1 MAQSAVPQ
9 SVQSNHIAS
18 SKRGWLFL
26 ALFLITASF
35 AFLDYWAY
43 STLFHANPG
52 QIETLVAGHGLAP
65 QQYRVGVMMAA
76 HEIGRASRDHL
87 QYRHVFAFFDFA
99 AALATGGLI
108 LSVLFATA
116 SYRLADRSGQ
126 CLRIA
131 VVLGLLTYDFNWSLW
146 YQRPETMVCSLF
158 VAANLF
164 LLTRVRSGAL
174 IAVGLLALA
183 VIQGFVRADVAI
195 LFDGGLFLV
204 LLFRRAQAFTA
215 SRGLLLVASFLSAA
229 AATAILW
236 VLIHK
241 IYPQATYG
249 DTPVFQ
255 LLRNL
260 SPVQWVPALLF
271 LAPALYALWNARAE
285 DATTPSIGDA
295 LKVASLL
302 YLASWAVVGRLE
314 EVRIF
319 VPFAIA
325 LAPQTAN
332 ALSRKIA
339 PDGIRARDST
349 SARLAVK

>member
-1 MAQSAVPQ
+1 MAQTAVLQP
-9 SVQSNHIAS
+9 VQSNHIAS
-18 SKRGWLFL
+18 SKRGWLVL
-26 ALFLITASF
+26 ALFLVAASF

-43 STLFHANPG
+43 SSAFHANPG
-52 QIETLVAGHGLAP
+52 QVEALVAGHGLAP

-76 HEIGRASRDHL
+76 HEIGRATRDHL
-87 QYRHVFAFFDFA
+87 QYRHVFALFDFV
-99 AALATGGLI
+99 AALATGALI
-108 LSVLFATA
+108 LSVLFTTV
-116 SYRLADRSGQ
+116 SYRLADRGGQ

-131 VVLGLLTYDFNWSLW
+131 VVLGLLAYDLNWSLW
-146 YQRPETMVCSLF
+146 YQRPETLVSSLF
-158 VAANLF
+158 VAASLY
-164 LLTRVRSGAL
+164 LLTRVRSAAL
-174 IAVGLLALA
+174 IAGGLFVLA

-204 LLFRRAQAFTA
+204 LLFRRARNFSAP
-215 SRGLLLVASFLSAA
+215 RGLLLAASFLSAV

-271 LAPALYALWNARAE
+271 LAPALYALWSARAE
-285 DATTPSIGDA
+285 DATTPGMEEA

-325 LAPQTAN
+325 LAPMTAN
-332 ALSRKIA
+332 ALGRKIA
-339 PDGIRARDST
+339 PSGLEA
-349 SARLAVK
+349 